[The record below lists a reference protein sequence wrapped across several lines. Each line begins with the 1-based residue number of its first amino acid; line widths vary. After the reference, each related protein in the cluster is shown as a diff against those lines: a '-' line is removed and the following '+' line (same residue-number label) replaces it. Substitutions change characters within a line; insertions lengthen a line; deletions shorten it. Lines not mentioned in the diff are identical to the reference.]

1 VGKEWRGDL
10 GEAQR
15 TAHILT
21 HMLSESEAAV
31 AVSDKRVKGCLAIS
45 PHSHER

>member
-1 VGKEWRGDL
+1 MGKEWCGDF

-21 HMLSESEAAV
+21 QMLSESEAAV
-31 AVSDKRVKGCLAIS
+31 VASDERVKGC
-45 PHSHER
+45 